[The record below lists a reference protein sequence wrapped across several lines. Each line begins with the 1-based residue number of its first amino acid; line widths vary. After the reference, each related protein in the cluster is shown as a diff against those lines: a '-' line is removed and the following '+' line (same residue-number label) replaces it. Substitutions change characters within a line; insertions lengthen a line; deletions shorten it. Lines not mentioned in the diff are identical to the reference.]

1 MTLLGKSITVVL
13 TGVLATVVAVALP
26 LLSAFG
32 EGGAQRD
39 VVRNGTTMGTLYLV
53 EFMAAQAG
61 APPSREQ
68 TIEQI
73 EQLDKILIPSL
84 ESLGK
89 ESRILAGGIAAGTF
103 TGAFVIEAKSKDE
116 VTALVSAL
124 PASSMMKWQVTPIE
138 TFAYR
143 ADIEKKIV
151 QGLRA
156 QK

>member
-1 MTLLGKSITVVL
+1 MTLLGKSKTVVL
-13 TGVLATVVAVALP
+13 TGVLATVAAVALP
-26 LLSAFG
+26 LLSALG
-32 EGGAQRD
+32 EVGAQRD
-39 VVRNGTTMGTLYLV
+39 AVRNATTMGMLYLV

-61 APPSREQ
+61 APSSREQ
-68 TIEQI
+68 TIE
-73 EQLDKILIPSL
+73 ELEKILIPSL

-89 ESRILAGGIAAGTF
+89 ESRVLAGGIAAGTF

-116 VTALVSAL
+116 VTSLIGAL

>member
-1 MTLLGKSITVVL
+1 MTLLGKSKTVVL

-39 VVRNGTTMGTLYLV
+39 AVRNATTMGMLYLV
-53 EFMAAQAG
+53 EFMAAQPG

-68 TIEQI
+68 TIEN
-73 EQLDKILIPSL
+73 EQLDKVLIPSL

-89 ESRILAGGIAAGTF
+89 ESRVLAGGIAAGTF

-116 VTALVSAL
+116 VTALISAL

-143 ADIEKKIV
+143 ADIEKKTV

>member
-1 MTLLGKSITVVL
+1 MTLLGKSMTVVL

-89 ESRILAGGIAAGTF
+89 ENRILA
-103 TGAFVIEAKSKDE
+103 GAFVIEAKSKDE
-116 VTALVSAL
+116 VTALVGAL
-124 PASSMMKWQVTPIE
+124 PASSIMKWQVTPIE
-138 TFAYR
+138 TFAHR

>member
-1 MTLLGKSITVVL
+1 MTLLGKSKTVVL
-13 TGVLATVVAVALP
+13 TVVLLTVVAVTLP

-39 VVRNGTTMGTLYLV
+39 VVRNATTMGMLYLV

-116 VTALVSAL
+116 VTALIGAL

-138 TFAYR
+138 TFAHR